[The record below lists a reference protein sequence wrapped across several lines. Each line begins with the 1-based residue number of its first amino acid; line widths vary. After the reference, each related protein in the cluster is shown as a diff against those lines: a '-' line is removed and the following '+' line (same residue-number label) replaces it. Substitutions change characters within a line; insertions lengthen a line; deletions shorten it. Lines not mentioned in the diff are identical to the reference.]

1 MYFSKNSIKMDATL
15 QQQQQNDKFRSKL
28 VQIRCKY
35 SLPQF
40 KSETVNNLKL
50 LETSK
55 EKTNYFL
62 DSLLKHGTAQSSLL
76 RTMNNLFEFD
86 DLSAKFTFKSR
97 FKFKK

>member
-1 MYFSKNSIKMDATL
+1 MDTLL
-15 QQQQQNDKFRSKL
+15 QQQHQQNDKFRSNL
-28 VQIRCKY
+28 IQIRCKY

-40 KSETVNNLKL
+40 KSETVSNLKL

-55 EKTNYFL
+55 EKTNNLF
-62 DSLLKHGTAQSSLL
+62 DSLLTHGSSQSYLL
-76 RTMNNLFEFD
+76 RSMNNLFEFD